1 MRIPR
6 SKTGTRAER
15 IAANN
20 EWMRRFI
27 EEPERFER
35 EFQTVDRFLT
45 EKRCGKVPSHGER
58 IVAYEES
65 IVADLR
71 AGK

>member
-1 MRIPR
+1 MFK
-6 SKTGTRAER
+6 SKSGTRAER
-15 IAANN
+15 VAANN

-35 EFQTVDRFLT
+35 EFEAVCRFKT
-45 EKRCGKVPSHGER
+45 EEAHGRVPSHGER

-71 AGK
+71 AKK

>member
-15 IAANN
+15 VAANN
-20 EWMRRFI
+20 EWLRRFI

-35 EFQTVDRFLT
+35 EFKMVTRFQTDLA
-45 EKRCGKVPSHGER
+45 CGRTPSYGER

-65 IVADLR
+65 IVADMR
-71 AGK
+71 QGK